1 MEGGQKI
8 SINLEAPLDTKSSDM
23 LVSVNDVKFAH
34 NRQKFQGH
42 VLPTSL
48 RYERDGW
55 AAGWYVYDF
64 KIGGGYI
71 FSVNDNILNSKKTW
85 LAVNRSKINAT
96 PTYVLSF
103 HTAQN
108 DDDNDTPDN
117 RDTLKQYADAVSN
130 TVQFQAW
137 FTDTASINA
146 RECDEAE
153 IDFMP
158 IPTLSFN
165 YAVEGHDYRNSIRFT
180 PFVNTE
186 NGVVFDPD
194 NCFTTLNPDAQHS
207 ANLSMEYIDRAAD
220 GTVTAILNNNEVRW
234 NWQDAVYVPNDLA
247 DSEGN
252 VFAKFVNLTNRNV
265 TWKLGNESL
274 NYVNNA
280 FVYNNVTYTP
290 GSSLNVPFS
299 IPVTYT
305 IPLSKYYSE
314 LRNISWSIQGT
325 HSLFNNIDSDNVL
338 NNYRMYVNTNTDS
351 DVTVHDNK
359 FKDTGIDG
367 PDIAIVSRLKLPID
381 NLPLNIGEKTYSTNS
396 EIPESIN
403 YMDEGTPCIVPIFNT
418 VIKDF
423 ALSEDAEKSDVMLQV
438 YYKYPGQMLTDLGLV
453 LAHNV
458 RAVAMSYKYAAVGL
472 YNEVIY
478 GGDGISTPDAYEIDG
493 KYIAN
498 GSNGLKI
505 GTKAFWGRLADLNIS
520 ITNINN
526 ADLQVPINLI
536 GKGINSNMIF
546 NIIAGTD
553 RLTQINTSYYYRKYL
568 PNTRA
573 EFSVRINNDYN
584 GTSVNSP
591 KVVLDIR
598 DYDSSSSSYDFKW
611 STSTDSNHN
620 SSGTGYWSD
629 GTGNNNYWPNTD
641 ISLYNHTFNTSLG
654 QTSVD
659 HGTVTFYRP
668 VFVIPLCT
676 VYYHGSYND
685 STVYLCALHRSL
697 SISTDADGYI
707 TPLYGFAFM
716 KGSAPFNLTIND
728 LWNSSIYN
736 IRPTASTFASGEV
749 HAVVDA
755 RDTSRFKLVV
765 GSNGSIIKSINLFS
779 LIHTNAYTSASSAR
793 SGWTWNRYTSTE
805 MYKGDS
811 IDKVTLDDGT
821 YRWLFQAIVEES
833 NGAQVKELVAFTD
846 WTDFSNIGVKELTS
860 DWQSDSIGEYAYCW
874 RDMPYDIVAKVQ
886 KYLTYSLGSR
896 TPSALRVYTTS
907 GLYQY
912 EKRQSDPYWAET
924 FSADL
929 DITGDAFTKNLCIDI
944 VDMNTG
950 KVLINHSID
959 TIKVSSASK
968 LRINLREEGLVKGIA
983 YFNKPVQTTGEYA
996 AELSDIYRESNLSS
1010 AFFPICRYKL
1020 NSDMANSVYHNEHNF
1035 GGCQGI
1041 VVYNTAGID
1050 TGLPSDYTMFLMSP
1064 LSSYIIPPRLNVDE
1078 GCVEVFAGKTY
1089 THHIKFTDDIQLY
1102 NRSFIHDNSTDT
1114 NKVIVTPRE
1123 GAYNNNDSTP
1133 EVNNKYYTGD
1143 ALLTAS
1149 SITYYGGQ
1157 VHITYKPRPG
1167 KTVSIDN
1174 TVYDLGS
1181 SDMSV
1186 RQDADLVSV
1195 YLLKYTDSSDKYNL
1209 VLGEYDGLTTAET
1222 KEIINTISDKNK
1234 HWVYASVTDIDFSQ
1248 DKPVVTLQLNEYH
1261 DNDNNE
1267 ANNDYLAPTATKTLT
1282 YNSDLQYNVPYIDT
1296 RYSDDNQLV
1305 INSNVPGTA
1314 VIHLPPMPLSDWFK
1328 YDVTGNEISVVDI
1341 QNSANHF
1348 KYNCASNKV
1357 TEMYIGNKLLARATV
1372 NLISG
1377 ENEGP
1382 LTQYVLSVNQNIN
1395 SYVYFKHYGIYKFAG
1410 LTTDSITPKVK
1421 ELNYSQNNKREITF
1435 KVSDF
1440 AMRIGAE
1447 STAVGINV
1455 PFTVNLNHF
1464 DDATEC
1470 TPKYLDYSATD
1481 VRDDNEDT
1489 KTKYFARVM
1498 ADSEY
1503 QLVKQH
1509 WDSTVATENFWWIDP
1524 EHTMKLTKDRFI
1536 VEEKL
1541 DEFDPWNG
1549 NKWQK
1554 VHEYE
1559 RTDYLT
1565 SEADTCIYSSASGRN
1580 AHCYLYILSPE
1591 TETSIKVKIYNPLV
1605 STEVVK
1611 DNRTV
1616 ERMQLDSEFTIEFKH
1631 VALGKQLNEHTA
1643 FNNEVFTLCTY
1654 SDILSTSLLADSK
1667 LSAVEINGTHY
1678 IGIQY
1683 DKNFNQWTLAF
1694 GNTVNILHGYGC
1706 VGINGYATGGMLPV
1720 KYFTNGKFND
1730 TVYDVNKL
1738 EAEEDLTLSSLD
1750 DFNIFNERIVGDENQ
1765 QWYISEELSDIV
1777 MAVSLKD
1784 GKLIK
1789 LPITNKYSQVYSSPS
1804 YVKYTVHAL
1813 GIQIKQLV
1821 NLFGDDENPIWKEII
1836 KYAMF
1841 PLVWYLSPYTN
1852 VINYLQQTLGQYA
1865 YVHYNSTSIGKQ
1877 GSKEHSQIT
1886 DDNAG
1891 LSEDESANYM
1901 DALVTDDLSFDVQHI
1916 PQEQSFRDS
1925 TWDNVLGI
1933 FASMVISATD
1943 YAMKDLTVNSLQNQ
1957 SAVNDIGKKFSQAF
1971 LQNIGSMSVTGFN
1984 MQSTKPMLKSEV
1996 TAVKTLDMFYSTSA
2010 QQNCYAGPG
2019 YVNMQF
2025 VAQCT
2030 AQSVTS
2036 VQLEAQQTQMFMLLK
2051 QLTTWQGK
2059 ATMYVLDLLKDFMF
2073 KMADVMGGGPS
2084 AGVVVGLGWIGA
2096 IVTAGVGYALIA
2108 AKALVKLGL
2117 ETVDNMLDSFFPS
2130 GIKSN
2135 VTAQLS
2141 RHNYDIEGKHAYG
2154 NKSECF
2160 MWPCADAKS
2169 KVYTDEFVEATL
2181 QDKSWPLEMPKA
2193 TSGNTQFKPIYSN
2206 QPDNV
2211 TIVPDLLENEDWE
2224 GKVPYSIAMC
2234 KGLQKRRTLPDST
2247 AFVIG
2252 TESFMPTVPF
2262 KNENIGEGEPVFTP
2276 PPVQDYII
2284 DKNWNLFVTAMAGD
2298 ALWVSCKD
2306 TKLFD
2311 GNYSNIVVT
2320 DSFCGIAAP
2329 HVAVEIKRDI
2339 SAEYLRPWA
2348 VSPDAIALNITG
2360 LNCAYDE
2367 VAYHAFD
2374 GYGYRITDWLGS
2386 SGMNKEHYTLQYCFQ
2401 INDRF
2406 KRSNKLPPNQ
2416 FLGNFQAVPS
2426 MSLDVKDKVF
2436 NDIQVTT
2443 EERGMR
2449 TGVAGENKD
2458 TQRYS
2463 LPIFTEQISSLP
2475 AIVRALS
2482 PYKLAVIDGITSL
2495 TTDIRSSQSA
2505 YKVPDSVDFNIND
2518 KLYRMT
2524 NEYICSVDHEKGLE
2538 VVKYLVPALGLTYLG
2553 ATPFMAYFYNQATRQ
2568 YYIYQGGNTLQ
2579 VMDMLERFRDIKSG
2593 TYDFINQEVV
2603 MPCLATMTRLDKKVK
2618 DDADETDNIV
2628 IPVFRHNKVGG
2639 ELTPP
2644 TDVIFNTDSWYRTV
2658 STPAGLVFQGPNRCI
2673 INRFVWSQY
2682 MLKDIKDNKGKWIK
2696 VPREEYH
2703 PFRKY
2708 GKKFNSIAERIHE
2721 PGVVRGWTHNPFLLV
2736 TSPLGVQEEVDC
2748 KFEWEITFAWTVEM
2762 EQLYADNEYV
2772 TVNVMAETMTPG
2784 GKVFNRPTHI
2794 YLHKELFTRSGNF
2807 GYYSFRYQGNN
2818 GIGNRERLHIW
2829 SDGYIAISSLQLEYK
2844 MMTEK
2849 RNEVLVIQEDLKG
2862 MKEM

>member
-71 FSVNDNILNSKKTW
+71 FSVNDNTLNSKKTW

-108 DDDNDTPDN
+108 DDDSDTPDN

-130 TVQFQAW
+130 TIQFQAW

-146 RECDEAE
+146 RECEEAE

-165 YAVEGHDYRNSIRFT
+165 YAVEGVDYKNSIRFT
-180 PFVNTE
+180 PFNNTQS
-186 NGVVFDPD
+186 GVVFDGN

-207 ANLSMEYIDRAAD
+207 ADLTMEFVDRAAD
-220 GTVTAILNNNEVRW
+220 GTVTAILNNNEIRW
-234 NWQDAVYVPNDLA
+234 NWQDTVYMPKDLA
-247 DSEGN
+247 DDEGN
-252 VFAKFVNLTNRNV
+252 VYAKFVGVTNKV
-265 TWKLGNESL
+265 ITWKLGSDTLTYNTQYH
-274 NYVNNA
+274 NYY
-280 FVYNNVTYTP
+280 FVSRNYAEGTNLPLHYT
-290 GSSLNVPFS
+290 
-299 IPVTYT
+299 IPVTYSV
-305 IPLSKYYSE
+305 PFSKYYSE
-314 LRNISWSIQGT
+314 LKNISWSVQGT
-325 HSLFNNIDSDNVL
+325 RNLFNNEDNDNPL
-338 NNYRMYVNTNTDS
+338 NSYRIYLDTETDS
-351 DVTVHDNK
+351 SVTVYDSK
-359 FKDTGIDG
+359 FKDVGIDG
-367 PDIAIVSRLKLPID
+367 PDIALLSELQLPID
-381 NLPLNIGEKTYSTNS
+381 NLPLNIGEKVYSTNADVA
-396 EIPESIN
+396 ESIT
-403 YMDEGTPCIVPIFNT
+403 YMDDNTPCIVPIFNT
-418 VIKDF
+418 TVRGFSLID
-423 ALSEDAEKSDVMLQV
+423 SEDDKHNVMIQI
-438 YYKYPGQMLTDLGLV
+438 YYKYPGQMLNDLGIIY
-453 LAHNV
+453 NRQV
-458 RAVAMSYKYAAVGL
+458 RAAAMSYKYAAVGL
-472 YNEVIY
+472 YNEVVY
-478 GGDGISTPDAYEIDG
+478 GGEAINTPSKYLIDG
-493 KYIAN
+493 KYVNVGID
-498 GSNGLKI
+498 GFKI
-505 GTKAFWGRLADLNIS
+505 GTKLMWGRLADLD
-520 ITNINN
+520 ITINNIN
-526 ADLQVPINLI
+526 AVQLSEPITIN
-536 GKGINSNMIF
+536 GKGINSNMVF
-546 NIIAGTD
+546 NLMVESNQ
-553 RLTQINTSYYYRKYL
+553 LTQINT
-568 PNTRA
+568 T
-573 EFSVRINNDYN
+573 
-584 GTSVNSP
+584 
-591 KVVLDIR
+591 
-598 DYDSSSSSYDFKW
+598 
-611 STSTDSNHN
+611 STSLSGYNLKRRQFALEIRGY
-620 SSGTGYWSD
+620 SSTRTIDGVSHRYYIRCETFKESRYITFRLSD
-629 GTGNNNYWPNTD
+629 PDYHANDNGAYSYVARDTSSIAVDQWCATNYWPKC
-641 ISLYNHTFNTSLG
+641 SLTLVNHNFELS
-654 QTSVD
+654 D
-659 HGTVTFYRP
+659 VTYGDSSGSYYKE
-668 VFVIPLCT
+668 VFVIPLCLLGRNST
-676 VYYHGSYND
+676 HVESVLDDDARLLCAIHGMPSITTDVDGYVTPHYGFCIIKGNAPYSADPDAEAQIRPANDNRTAYVDYTD
-685 STVYLCALHRSL
+685 STYCKHLDFKLKSLNMFTILDTEVSGRAANTYYADPYKLIEAYAFDIAVPGQEATNRHILVQGIVTKDGNVDVNELLDIAYWNGWVNL
-697 SISTDADGYI
+697 SINEIPEELGQSGLSPYYWSNI
-707 TPLYGFAFM
+707 
-716 KGSAPFNLTIND
+716 PFDFT
-728 LWNSSIYN
+728 
-736 IRPTASTFASGEV
+736 RPV
-749 HAVVDA
+749 
-755 RDTSRFKLVV
+755 RPDTSYWSDTL
-765 GSNGSIIKSINLFS
+765 
-779 LIHTNAYTSASSAR
+779 
-793 SGWTWNRYTSTE
+793 RY
-805 MYKGDS
+805 
-811 IDKVTLDDGT
+811 L
-821 YRWLFQAIVEES
+821 Q
-833 NGAQVKELVAFTD
+833 
-846 WTDFSNIGVKELTS
+846 
-860 DWQSDSIGEYAYCW
+860 
-874 RDMPYDIVAKVQ
+874 
-886 KYLTYSLGSR
+886 
-896 TPSALRVYTTS
+896 VYTTS
-907 GLYQY
+907 GTYRYIKAQTTA
-912 EKRQSDPYWAET
+912 YWADT
-924 FSADL
+924 FDATL
-929 DITGDAFTKNLCIDI
+929 DIAGSTFTDNLCMDI
-944 VDMNTG
+944 VDIDTG
-950 KVLINHSID
+950 EILVDHTKDSID
-959 TIKVSSASK
+959 VTATSK
-968 LRINLREEGLVKGIA
+968 LSIDMRESALIKGIA
-983 YFNKPVQTTGEYA
+983 YFNKPCETPGQYMDT
-996 AELSDIYRESNLSS
+996 ELSDLYFDSRLSG
-1010 AFFPICRYKL
+1010 AFFPICKYKY
-1020 NSDMANSVYHNEHNF
+1020 NSQANSSVYHDDSAF

-1041 VVYNTAGID
+1041 VVFNVAGVSED
-1050 TGLPSDYTMFLMSP
+1050 LPADYDMFLMSP
-1064 LSSYIIPPRLNVDE
+1064 LSSYVLPPRLNSQNGTVT
-1078 GCVEVFAGKTY
+1078 VYAGKTY
-1089 THHIKFTDDIQLY
+1089 SHHIKFNSGIQRYNKKFIDDNCTDIRD
-1102 NRSFIHDNSTDT
+1102 
-1114 NKVIVTPRE
+1114 VVVEPRE
-1123 GAYNNNDSTP
+1123 QEYSNNDSSP
-1133 EVNNKYYTGD
+1133 ETNNKYYTGKS
-1143 ALLTAS
+1143 LLAAS
-1149 SITYYGGQ
+1149 SVTYYNGQ
-1157 VHITYKPRPG
+1157 MHIIYKPNAG
-1167 KTVSIDN
+1167 NTISFND
-1174 TVYDLGS
+1174 TVYDLGT
-1181 SDMSV
+1181 SDMSI
-1186 RQDADLVSV
+1186 RQDADLITV
-1195 YLLKYTDSSDKYNL
+1195 YLLKYSDTGDIYNF
-1209 VLGEYDGLTTAET
+1209 VVGEYSSGLMTADI
-1222 KEIINTISDKNK
+1222 KEVINTIADKKK
-1234 HWVYASVTDIDFSQ
+1234 HWVTAEVTGIDFTQ
-1248 DKPVVTLQLNEYH
+1248 DSPQVTLQFKEYH

-1267 ANNDYLAPTATKTLT
+1267 SNNSNLLPLY
-1282 YNSDLQYNVPYIDT
+1282 T
-1296 RYSDDNQLV
+1296 RTVTFDAGLNFLGNFVNTQYSDDTQIV
-1305 INSNVPGTA
+1305 INSDVSGNTSVL
-1314 VIHLPPMPLSDWFK
+1314 LPVLPHNSIN
-1328 YDVTGNEISVVDI
+1328 YDVVDKQI
-1341 QNSANHF
+1341 VIIDTQDASCHF
-1348 KYNCASNKV
+1348 KYNSADNSVSEMVVNNKEVVRPNVRLIAS
-1357 TEMYIGNKLLARATV
+1357 E
-1372 NLISG
+1372 
-1377 ENEGP
+1377 
-1382 LTQYVLSVNQNIN
+1382 SVRYLDSFTLNVDQNIN

-1410 LTTDSITPKVK
+1410 ITTDSITPKVK
-1421 ELNYSQNNKREITF
+1421 WLEYAQDNKRAITL
-1435 KVSDF
+1435 KVSDL
-1440 AMRIGAE
+1440 AIRSGAE
-1447 STAVGINV
+1447 ATAVGIDV
-1455 PFTVNLNHF
+1455 PFTINLNHF
-1464 DDATEC
+1464 DDKAEC
-1470 TPKYLDYSATD
+1470 TPKFLDYSATD
-1481 VRDDNEDT
+1481 VRDDNDDT

-1509 WDSTVATENFWWIDP
+1509 WDSTVATENFWWIDS

-1536 VEEKL
+1536 VEKKL
-1541 DEFDPWNG
+1541 VELDPWNG

-1565 SEADTCIYSSASGRN
+1565 SESDTCIYSSASGRN
-1580 AHCYLYILSPE
+1580 AHCYLYILSPV
-1591 TETSIKVKIYNPLV
+1591 TETSIKVSIYDPLV

-1616 ERMQLDSEFTIEFKH
+1616 ERMNLDCEFVIEFKH
-1631 VALGKQLNEHTA
+1631 VALGKELNEHTA
-1643 FNNEVFTLCTY
+1643 FANEIFTLCTY
-1654 SDILSTSLLADSK
+1654 SDILSSSLLADSK

-1678 IGIQY
+1678 LGIQY
-1683 DKNFNQWTLAF
+1683 DKNFNQWTVAF
-1694 GNTVNILHGYGC
+1694 GNSVKIIHGYGC

-1720 KYFTNGKFND
+1720 KYFINGKFND
-1730 TVYDVNKL
+1730 TVYDINKL
-1738 EAEEDLTLSSLD
+1738 EAEEDSTLSSLGE
-1750 DFNIFNERIVGDENQ
+1750 FNVLKERVVGDENQ
-1765 QWYISEELSDIV
+1765 QWYITEELSDIV

-1784 GKLIK
+1784 GKVIK
-1789 LPITNKYSQVYSSPS
+1789 LPITNKYAQIYSSPS

-1877 GSKEHSQIT
+1877 GSKEHTQIT

-1891 LSEDESANYM
+1891 LSEDETANHI
-1901 DALVTDDLSFDVQHI
+1901 DALITDDLSFDVQHI
-1916 PQEQSFRDS
+1916 PQEQSFRDNA
-1925 TWDNVLGI
+1925 WDNILGI
-1933 FASMVISATD
+1933 FASMVVSATD

-1957 SAVNDIGKKFSQAF
+1957 SAVSDIGKKFSQAF

-2096 IVTAGVGYALIA
+2096 TVTAGVGYAFIA

-2117 ETVDNMLDSFFPS
+2117 ETVDSMLDSFFPN

-2141 RHNYDIEGKHAYG
+2141 RHNYDVEGKHAYG

-2169 KVYTDEFVEATL
+2169 KLYTDETVEAVL

-2193 TSGNTQFKPIYSN
+2193 TTGNTQFKPIYSN
-2206 QPDNV
+2206 QPANV
-2211 TIVPDLLENEDWE
+2211 TITPALLELEDWE

-2234 KGLQKRRTLPDST
+2234 KGSQKRRALPDST
-2247 AFVIG
+2247 AFVVG

-2339 SAEYLRPWA
+2339 SEEYLRPWA

-2426 MSLDVKDKVF
+2426 MSLDVKDKIF

-2443 EERGMR
+2443 EERGLR

-2482 PYKLAVIDGITSL
+2482 PYKLAVVDGITSL
-2495 TTDIRSSQSA
+2495 TTDVRSSQSV
-2505 YKVPDSVDFNIND
+2505 YKIPDSVDFNIND

-2524 NEYICSVDHEKGLE
+2524 NEYICSVDHQKGLE

-2658 STPAGLVFQGPNRCI
+2658 SIPAGLVFQGPNRCI

-2682 MLKDIKDNKGKWIK
+2682 MLKDIKANKGKWKK

-2703 PFRKY
+2703 PFREY
-2708 GKKFNSIAERIHE
+2708 GKKFNSIAERVHE

-2736 TSPLGVQEEVDC
+2736 TAPLGVNEETDC
-2748 KFEWEITFAWTVEM
+2748 KFEWEITFAWTTEM
-2762 EQLYADNEYV
+2762 EQLFEQNEYV
-2772 TVNVMAETMTPG
+2772 TVNVMAETMAPG
-2784 GKVFNRPTHI
+2784 GKVFSRPTHI
-2794 YLHKELFTRSGNF
+2794 FLYKELFARSNNF
-2807 GYYSFRYQGNN
+2807 GYYSFRYQSNN
-2818 GIGNRERLHIW
+2818 GLGNRERLHIW
-2829 SDGYIAISSLQLEYK
+2829 SDGYIAVSSIQLEYTPK
-2844 MMTEK
+2844 TDK
-2849 RNEVLVIQEDLKG
+2849 RNEMLVIQEDIKG
-2862 MKEM
+2862 MREM

>member
-71 FSVNDNILNSKKTW
+71 FSVNDNILNNKKTW

-108 DDDNDTPDN
+108 DDDSDTPDN

-130 TVQFQAW
+130 TIQFQAW

-146 RECDEAE
+146 RECEEAE

-165 YAVEGHDYRNSIRFT
+165 YAVEGVDYKNSIRFT
-180 PFVNTE
+180 PFNNTQS
-186 NGVVFDPD
+186 GVVFDGN

-207 ANLSMEYIDRAAD
+207 ADLTMEFVDRAAD
-220 GTVTAILNNNEVRW
+220 GTVTAILNNNEIRW
-234 NWQDAVYVPNDLA
+234 NWSDNVYIPKDLV
-247 DSEGN
+247 DDEGN
-252 VFAKFVNLTNRNV
+252 KYGKLVGLTNKV
-265 TWKLGNESL
+265 ITWKLGSENLQYSS
-274 NYVNNA
+274 NK
-280 FVYNNVTYTP
+280 FTYNGVQYNP
-290 GSSLNVPFS
+290 SSNLSIAFS

-305 IPLSKYYSE
+305 IPFNKVYSSMK
-314 LRNISWSIQGT
+314 NISWSVQGT
-325 HSLFNNIDSDNVL
+325 RSLFNNEDNDNPVNRYKISYSDLQASVDFYAISAL
-338 NNYRMYVNTNTDS
+338 RPAHPGDESIITNYLEKEAGVA
-351 DVTVHDNK
+351 
-359 FKDTGIDG
+359 FDG
-367 PDIAIVSRLKLPID
+367 PDVSLVSEMKINLSDILDTDRSNVLIGEDRILLYKDDNTDVPILTSYVNSFKLPGSDEAHDVAVQVYFRFATKGIH
-381 NLPLNIGEKTYSTNS
+381 LNIAEEADNFTMYPIGYRKGSLWPKNTEPYYIDTNSTNIHVDIDTVDFYS
-396 EIPESIN
+396 ADAGIARKKIVGRSMNCKLAISDIN
-403 YMDEGTPCIVPIFNT
+403 GAKYQDPLILNLHGINT
-418 VIKDF
+418 T
-423 ALSEDAEKSDVMLQV
+423 L
-438 YYKYPGQMLTDLGLV
+438 
-453 LAHNV
+453 
-458 RAVAMSYKYAAVGL
+458 
-472 YNEVIY
+472 
-478 GGDGISTPDAYEIDG
+478 GIS
-493 KYIAN
+493 
-498 GSNGLKI
+498 
-505 GTKAFWGRLADLNIS
+505 
-520 ITNINN
+520 
-526 ADLQVPINLI
+526 
-536 GKGINSNMIF
+536 
-546 NIIAGTD
+546 
-553 RLTQINTSYYYRKYL
+553 KYL
-568 PNTRA
+568 PPEHWNITGGTTGDVPSETLLYYPEFRKSIYNGLTYNTQVDVLMNTVPAIFREGTSSMLMYDYDA
-573 EFSVRINNDYN
+573 DILKLVEWRNNPNNSYEAIVTGTQQARVRIINNNSVYFEFGTGKYSTQAYSDRNVLWYSVSLGVVVFKCRYSSLNDNIHANDLCITKISNLIQTGITTINGIRYIDLAFVDTTKVYSFGASQSDFGSKYDVCKSVHTYSDYCTVYSPALILLQPLSLLN
-584 GTSVNSP
+584 SIGETFTCNNVVLINNKVYDYTQSYANKKLFDFDANNSYVRDDIAIDISEVIDEIDNNPNAFEVLSVTTVNSTLNVKLYSYLGPLGYYVLLNCIYQYPVTSFFISEENFSTDEGIIDLADINSMLCFDVMDINTGELLVDHNLHVVTVIPDESSVSVGLGINKRLVGNCYFYCFDKIKDTNYNLTTAELEQAYIQGNIPQAFFPLLRYLKTGTSVYMNIDNFGYQGIAVFDNSTYRIAG
-591 KVVLDIR
+591 L
-598 DYDSSSSSYDFKW
+598 
-611 STSTDSNHN
+611 SNKYMLTML
-620 SSGTGYWSD
+620 S
-629 GTGNNNYWPNTD
+629 
-641 ISLYNHTFNTSLG
+641 
-654 QTSVD
+654 
-659 HGTVTFYRP
+659 
-668 VFVIPLCT
+668 PLC
-676 VYYHGSYND
+676 
-685 STVYLCALHRSL
+685 
-697 SISTDADGYI
+697 
-707 TPLYGFAFM
+707 
-716 KGSAPFNLTIND
+716 K
-728 LWNSSIYN
+728 
-736 IRPTASTFASGEV
+736 
-749 HAVVDA
+749 
-755 RDTSRFKLVV
+755 
-765 GSNGSIIKSINLFS
+765 
-779 LIHTNAYTSASSAR
+779 
-793 SGWTWNRYTSTE
+793 
-805 MYKGDS
+805 
-811 IDKVTLDDGT
+811 
-821 YRWLFQAIVEES
+821 
-833 NGAQVKELVAFTD
+833 
-846 WTDFSNIGVKELTS
+846 
-860 DWQSDSIGEYAYCW
+860 
-874 RDMPYDIVAKVQ
+874 
-886 KYLTYSLGSR
+886 
-896 TPSALRVYTTS
+896 
-907 GLYQY
+907 
-912 EKRQSDPYWAET
+912 
-924 FSADL
+924 
-929 DITGDAFTKNLCIDI
+929 
-944 VDMNTG
+944 
-950 KVLINHSID
+950 
-959 TIKVSSASK
+959 
-968 LRINLREEGLVKGIA
+968 
-983 YFNKPVQTTGEYA
+983 
-996 AELSDIYRESNLSS
+996 
-1010 AFFPICRYKL
+1010 
-1020 NSDMANSVYHNEHNF
+1020 
-1035 GGCQGI
+1035 
-1041 VVYNTAGID
+1041 
-1050 TGLPSDYTMFLMSP
+1050 
-1064 LSSYIIPPRLNVDE
+1064 YIIPPRVKDDKLYVY
-1078 GCVEVFAGKTY
+1078 AGKTF
-1089 THHIKFTDDIQLY
+1089 THNISWHPDVTQYSRITKDAMQIIYIRHNAFL
-1102 NRSFIHDNSTDT
+1102 NDNSTDIS
-1114 NKVIVTPRE
+1114 NIKVLPKTVSTLFS
-1123 GAYNNNDSTP
+1123 ANDTDR
-1133 EVNNKYYTGD
+1133 EVNNKYYITD
-1143 ALLTAS
+1143 KTLIEPN
-1149 SITYYGGQ
+1149 SITFYDDK
-1157 VHITYKPRPG
+1157 VHVTYKAAPG
-1167 KTVSIDN
+1167 NVVMLDGSAL
-1174 TVYDLGS
+1174 DLGT
-1181 SDMSV
+1181 SDMSIK
-1186 RQDADLVSV
+1186 QEADLVPV
-1195 YLLKYTDSSDKYNL
+1195 YLPKYNDSVTKYNF
-1209 VLGEYDGLTTAET
+1209 VLGETDVLITKET
-1222 KEIINTISDKNK
+1222 KEIINTIGDKEK
-1234 HWVYASVTDIDFSQ
+1234 HWVTVAVTGIDFNQ
-1248 DKPVVTLQLNEYH
+1248 DNPRVTLQFKEYH
-1261 DNDNNE
+1261 NNNSPIVKTVVFDN
-1267 ANNDYLAPTATKTLT
+1267 A
-1282 YNSDLQYNVPYIDT
+1282 LQYNETFVNKN
-1296 RYSDDNQLV
+1296 YSDDSQIV
-1305 INSNVPGTA
+1305 INSSVNGTA
-1314 VIHLPPMPLSDWFK
+1314 KIHLPDIPVSNNFK
-1328 YDVTGNEISVVDI
+1328 YDTEGNIASIIDQ
-1341 QNSANHF
+1341 QNSSNHF
-1348 KYNCASNKV
+1348 KYNYKTNTAEDMFIK
-1357 TEMYIGNKLLARATV
+1357 GKQLARANVSLNGVDDYSTFSV
-1372 NLISG
+1372 YHI
-1377 ENEGP
+1377 
-1382 LTQYVLSVNQNIN
+1382 SVNQNIN
-1395 SYVYFKHYGIYKFAG
+1395 SYVYFKHYGIYKLVAS
-1410 LTTDSITPKVK
+1410 TVDSITPKIK
-1421 ELNYSQNNKREITF
+1421 ELGYAQDNKRAITL
-1435 KVSDF
+1435 KVSDL
-1440 AMRIGAE
+1440 AIRSGAE
-1447 STAVGINV
+1447 ATAVGINI

-1464 DDATEC
+1464 DDKTEC

-1481 VRDDNEDT
+1481 VRDDNDDT

-1509 WDSTVATENFWWIDP
+1509 WDSTVATENFWWIDS

-1541 DEFDPWNG
+1541 AELDPWNG

-1565 SEADTCIYSSASGRN
+1565 SESDTCIYSSASGRN
-1580 AHCYLYILSPE
+1580 AHCYLYILSPV
-1591 TETSIKVKIYNPLV
+1591 TETSIKVSIYDPLV

-1616 ERMQLDSEFTIEFKH
+1616 ERMNLDCEFVIEFKH
-1631 VALGKQLNEHTA
+1631 VALGKELNEHTA
-1643 FNNEVFTLCTY
+1643 FANEIFTLCTY
-1654 SDILSTSLLADSK
+1654 SDILSSSLLADSK

-1678 IGIQY
+1678 LGIQY
-1683 DKNFNQWTLAF
+1683 DKNFNQWTVAF
-1694 GNTVNILHGYGC
+1694 GNSVKIIHGYGC

-1730 TVYDVNKL
+1730 TVHDINKL
-1738 EAEEDLTLSSLD
+1738 EAEEDSTLSSLGE
-1750 DFNIFNERIVGDENQ
+1750 FNVLKERVVGDENQ
-1765 QWYISEELSDIV
+1765 QWYITEELSDIV

-1784 GKLIK
+1784 GKIIK
-1789 LPITNKYSQVYSSPS
+1789 LPITNKYAQVYSSPS

-1877 GSKEHSQIT
+1877 GSKEHTQIT

-1891 LSEDESANYM
+1891 LSEDETANHI

-1916 PQEQSFRDS
+1916 PQEQSFRDNA
-1925 TWDNVLGI
+1925 WDNILGI
-1933 FASMVISATD
+1933 FASMVVSATD

-1957 SAVNDIGKKFSQAF
+1957 SAVSDIGKKFSQAF

-2096 IVTAGVGYALIA
+2096 TVTAGVGYALIA

-2117 ETVDNMLDSFFPS
+2117 ETVDSMLDSFFPN

-2169 KVYTDEFVEATL
+2169 KLYTDETVEAVL

-2193 TSGNTQFKPIYSN
+2193 TAGNTQFKPIYSN
-2206 QPDNV
+2206 QPANV
-2211 TIVPDLLENEDWE
+2211 TITPVLLELEDWE

-2234 KGLQKRRTLPDST
+2234 KGSQKRRALPDST
-2247 AFVIG
+2247 AFVVG

-2339 SAEYLRPWA
+2339 SEEYLRPWA

-2416 FLGNFQAVPS
+2416 FMGNFQAVPS
-2426 MSLDVKDKVF
+2426 MSLDVKDKIF

-2443 EERGMR
+2443 EERGLR

-2495 TTDIRSSQSA
+2495 TTDVRISQSV
-2505 YKVPDSVDFNIND
+2505 YKIPDSVDFNIND

-2524 NEYICSVDHEKGLE
+2524 NEYICSVDHQKGLE

-2618 DDADETDNIV
+2618 NDADETDNIV

-2644 TDVIFNTDSWYRTV
+2644 ITTIFNTESWYRTV
-2658 STPAGLVFQGPNRCI
+2658 SIPAGLVFQGPNRCI

-2682 MLKDIKDNKGKWIK
+2682 MLKDIKANKGKWKK

-2703 PFRKY
+2703 PFREY
-2708 GKKFNSIAERIHE
+2708 GKKFNSIAERVHE
-2721 PGVVRGWTHNPFLLV
+2721 PGVIRGWTHNPFLLV
-2736 TSPLGVQEEVDC
+2736 TAPLGVNEETDC
-2748 KFEWEITFAWTVEM
+2748 KFEWEITFAWTTEM
-2762 EQLYADNEYV
+2762 EQLFEQHEYV
-2772 TVNVMAETMTPG
+2772 TVNVMAETMAPG
-2784 GKVFNRPTHI
+2784 GKVFSRPTHI
-2794 YLHKELFTRSGNF
+2794 FLYKELFARSNNF
-2807 GYYSFRYQGNN
+2807 GYYSFRYQSNN
-2818 GIGNRERLHIW
+2818 GLGNRERLHIW
-2829 SDGYIAISSLQLEYK
+2829 SDGYIAVSSIQLEYTPK
-2844 MMTEK
+2844 TDK
-2849 RNEVLVIQEDLKG
+2849 RNEMLVIQEDIKG
-2862 MKEM
+2862 MREM

>member
-71 FSVNDNILNSKKTW
+71 FSVNDNTLNSKKTW

-108 DDDNDTPDN
+108 DDDNDTPDD
-117 RDTLKQYADAVSN
+117 RGTLKQYADAVSN

-146 RECDEAE
+146 RECEEAE

-180 PFVNTE
+180 PFNNTE
-186 NGVVFDPD
+186 NGVEFDVD
-194 NCFTTLNPDAQHS
+194 NCFTTLSPDTHHS
-207 ANLSMEYIDRAAD
+207 ANLSMEYVDRAAD

-234 NWQDAVYVPNDLA
+234 NWQDTVYVPRDLA

-252 VFAKFVNLTNRNV
+252 VFAKFVNLVNRNI
-265 TWKLGNESL
+265 TWKLGNELL

-290 GSSLNVPFS
+290 MSSLSVPFS

-314 LRNISWSIQGT
+314 LRNISWSVQGT
-325 HSLFNNIDSDNVL
+325 RNLFNNEDGDNPLNSYRIFIDVDI
-338 NNYRMYVNTNTDS
+338 DS
-351 DVTVHDNK
+351 DVTVHDGK
-359 FKDTGIDG
+359 FKDDGIDG
-367 PDIAIVSRLKLPID
+367 PDVALLSELQLPID
-381 NLPLNIGEKTYSTNS
+381 NLPVNSGEKVYSTNG
-396 EIPESIN
+396 EIAESIN
-403 YMDEGTPCIVPIFNT
+403 YMDDGTPCIVPIFNT
-418 VIKDF
+418 TVKDF
-423 ALSEDAEKSDVMLQV
+423 SFTGNEDDTRDVMIQV
-438 YYKYPGQMLTDLGLV
+438 YYKYPGQMLNDLGV
-453 LAHNV
+453 VYNRQV
-458 RAVAMSYKYAAVGL
+458 RAAAMSYKYAAVGL
-472 YNEVIY
+472 YNEVVY
-478 GGDGISTPDAYEIDG
+478 GGEKINTPSKYLIDG
-493 KYIAN
+493 KYISV
-498 GSNGLKI
+498 GEDGFKL
-505 GTKAFWGRLADLNIS
+505 GTKLMWGRLADLNMS
-520 ITNINN
+520 ITSLN
-526 ADLQVPINLI
+526 AVQLRDPLI
-536 GKGINSNMIF
+536 ISGKGINSNMIF
-546 NIIAGTD
+546 NLMTEVNELTQTSTTPVYLDNYNLKRRQFALTIRNAFSWRTVNGVKYRYCIRCETVKRNNFYEITFRLSDPGYHANDNGAYSYVTD
-553 RLTQINTSYYYRKYL
+553 SSTGGSDVYPVDYDCATDYWPKCRLTL
-568 PNTRA
+568 
-573 EFSVRINNDYN
+573 V
-584 GTSVNSP
+584 
-591 KVVLDIR
+591 
-598 DYDSSSSSYDFKW
+598 
-611 STSTDSNHN
+611 NHN
-620 SSGTGYWSD
+620 FELDSTQYGDESGQY
-629 GTGNNNYWPNTD
+629 YKK
-641 ISLYNHTFNTSLG
+641 
-654 QTSVD
+654 
-659 HGTVTFYRP
+659 
-668 VFVIPLCT
+668 VFVIPLCLLGRST
-676 VYYHGSYND
+676 AFADSILGSND
-685 STVYLCALHRSL
+685 IILCALHPRP
-697 SISTDADGYI
+697 SITCDRDGYV
-707 TPLYGFAFM
+707 TPRYGFCII
-716 KGSAPFNLTIND
+716 KGDAPYCADPSVESVSSPTNDDRTAYVDYTDSNYCKHLDFKLKSLNMYTVLGTEESGRAVNTYYAKPYELVERYSFNIAVPGQEASNQHILVQGIVTRDGNVDVNELLDIIYWDSWSAITIQEIPEDLSKSGLFPYYWSNIPFNLTRPVQPDTTYYND
-728 LWNSSIYN
+728 TLRYLQAKTANGTYRYIKIQSEPYW
-736 IRPTASTFASGEV
+736 ASTFD
-749 HAVVDA
+749 AV
-755 RDTSRFKLVV
+755 
-765 GSNGSIIKSINLFS
+765 
-779 LIHTNAYTSASSAR
+779 
-793 SGWTWNRYTSTE
+793 
-805 MYKGDS
+805 
-811 IDKVTLDDGT
+811 
-821 YRWLFQAIVEES
+821 
-833 NGAQVKELVAFTD
+833 
-846 WTDFSNIGVKELTS
+846 
-860 DWQSDSIGEYAYCW
+860 
-874 RDMPYDIVAKVQ
+874 
-886 KYLTYSLGSR
+886 
-896 TPSALRVYTTS
+896 
-907 GLYQY
+907 
-912 EKRQSDPYWAET
+912 
-924 FSADL
+924 L
-929 DITGDAFTKNLCIDI
+929 DIDGDNFINNLCIDI
-944 VDMNTG
+944 MDTKTGELLVDHT
-950 KVLINHSID
+950 KDVITVTDTSKLSID
-959 TIKVSSASK
+959 
-968 LRINLREEGLVKGIA
+968 LRESALVKGIS
-983 YFNKPVQTTGEYA
+983 YFNKPVETPGMYA
-996 AELSDIYRESNLSS
+996 QKELKDIYFDSRLSG
-1010 AFFPICRYKL
+1010 AFFPICKYKY
-1020 NSDMANSVYHNEHNF
+1020 NSQGSSSVYHNDTTF

-1041 VVYNTAGID
+1041 VVFNTAGVAED
-1050 TGLPSDYTMFLMSP
+1050 LPTDYNMFLMSP
-1064 LSSYIIPPRLNVDE
+1064 LSSYVLPPRIDSQTGNV
-1078 GCVEVFAGKTY
+1078 VVYAGKTY
-1089 THHIKFTDDIQLY
+1089 SHHIKFTEGIQLY
-1102 NRSFIHDNSTDT
+1102 NKLFIDDNS
-1114 NKVIVTPRE
+1114 NNINNVIVSPRE
-1123 GAYNNNDSTP
+1123 QEYSNDNSSP
-1133 EVNNKYYTGD
+1133 EINNKYYTGKS
-1143 ALLTAS
+1143 LLTAS
-1149 SITYYGGQ
+1149 SVTYYNGQ
-1157 VHITYKPRPG
+1157 IHIIYKPKSG
-1167 KTVSIDN
+1167 DTISFNDTI
-1174 TVYDLGS
+1174 YDLGT
-1181 SDMSV
+1181 SDMSI
-1186 RQDADLVSV
+1186 RQDADLVAV
-1195 YLLKYTDSSDKYNL
+1195 YLLKYTDPSDKYNL
-1209 VLGEYDGLTTAET
+1209 VLGEYDGLNTAET

-1234 HWVYASVTDIDFSQ
+1234 HWVYASITNIDFSQ
-1248 DKPVVTLQLNEYH
+1248 DRPVVTLQLNEYH

-1267 ANNDYLAPTATKTLT
+1267 ANNDYLAPAATKTLT

-1305 INSNVPGTA
+1305 INSDVPGTA

-1328 YDVTGNEISVVDI
+1328 YDVAGNEISVVDM

-1372 NLISG
+1372 NLVSY
-1377 ENEGP
+1377 ENEGT

-1421 ELNYSQNNKREITF
+1421 ELSYSQNNKREITF

-1536 VEEKL
+1536 VEKKL
-1541 DEFDPWNG
+1541 DELDPWNG

-1631 VALGKQLNEHTA
+1631 IALGKQLNEHTA
-1643 FNNEVFTLCTY
+1643 FSNEVFTLCTY

-1694 GNTVNILHGYGC
+1694 GNTVSILHGYGC

-1720 KYFTNGKFND
+1720 KYFTNGKFNS
-1730 TVYDVNKL
+1730 TVHDVNKL

-1784 GKLIK
+1784 GNLIK

-1933 FASMVISATD
+1933 FASMVVSATD
-1943 YAMKDLTVNSLQNQ
+1943 YTMRDLTVNSLQNQ

-2117 ETVDNMLDSFFPS
+2117 ETVDNMLDSFFPG

-2169 KVYTDEFVEATL
+2169 KVYTDESVEATL
-2181 QDKSWPLEMPKA
+2181 QDKFWPLEMPKA

-2658 STPAGLVFQGPNRCI
+2658 SIPAGLVFQGPNRCI

-2682 MLKDIKDNKGKWIK
+2682 MLKDIKDNKGKWVK

-2708 GKKFNSIAERIHE
+2708 GKKFNSIAERVHE

-2818 GIGNRERLHIW
+2818 GMGNRERLHIW

-2844 MMTEK
+2844 TMTEK

>member
-23 LVSVNDVKFAH
+23 LVSVNDVRFAH

-85 LAVNRSKINAT
+85 LAANRSKINAT

-108 DDDNDTPDN
+108 DDDSGTPDD

-130 TVQFQAW
+130 TIQFQAW
-137 FTDTASINA
+137 FTDTVSINA
-146 RECDEAE
+146 RECEEAE

-165 YAVEGHDYRNSIRFT
+165 YAVDGVNYRNSIRFT
-180 PFVNTE
+180 PFKNTQS
-186 NGVVFDPD
+186 GVVFDGD
-194 NCFTTLNPDAQHS
+194 DCFTTLNPDAQHS
-207 ANLSMEYIDRAAD
+207 ADLTMEFVDRGAD
-220 GTVTAILNNNEVRW
+220 GTVTAILNNNEVKW
-234 NWQDAVYVPNDLA
+234 NWSDTVYIPKDLV
-247 DSEGN
+247 DDEGN
-252 VFAKFVNLTNRNV
+252 KYGKLAGLTNKV
-265 TWKLGNESL
+265 ITWRLGTENL
-274 NYVNNA
+274 QYTNNK
-280 FVYNNVTYTP
+280 FVYNGVQHNP
-290 GSSLNVPFS
+290 NSNLSIAFS

-305 IPLSKYYSE
+305 VPFNKVYSSMK
-314 LRNISWSIQGT
+314 NISWSVQGT
-325 HSLFNNIDSDNVL
+325 RNLFNNEDSDNPVNKYKISYSDSQASVDFHSIAALRSMHPGNESVVIDYLEKEAGVL
-338 NNYRMYVNTNTDS
+338 
-351 DVTVHDNK
+351 
-359 FKDTGIDG
+359 FDG
-367 PDIAIVSRLKLPID
+367 PDVSLVSEMSIKLDINDLRDSAGIVENITDLESIYTASRSINCTVPVLTVKAKNFKLPGASDTDTHNVTIQCYIKYEGVQYLDVGILDGRRCNAYVLTYPFACMSAKKRSEPLVVAGTATDSSCDVSVDGKNVPANNWNSYVDLNNVNNAQVSMQPHVACRDIVGRLVKFTGNIKSINGVGYGEDAQFTLDTYGINTNLVFSRYDSPMTWQSVSANEINTYAQCITDFSEVSGNAPILEGTKTTTDHGNTTTYKLQLYSSGKLVYTRSVTGVSGGTSTREYQPSEYWIKINGTDFRFEEYISHVNNIAATTVFERSIVVRRPSNNTYYVIPFTNVSMSYVGDISYNNMSIIVSIS
-381 NLPLNIGEKTYSTNS
+381 NVS
-396 EIPESIN
+396 EIYQIP
-403 YMDEGTPCIVPIFNT
+403 GHVKCIIADKTTQPYYYLNNIPDKNDVYTSRYTNVALCGNKLITFSDRDDNT
-418 VIKDF
+418 I
-423 ALSEDAEKSDVMLQV
+423 E
-438 YYKYPGQMLTDLGLV
+438 
-453 LAHNV
+453 
-458 RAVAMSYKYAAVGL
+458 
-472 YNEVIY
+472 
-478 GGDGISTPDAYEIDG
+478 
-493 KYIAN
+493 
-498 GSNGLKI
+498 
-505 GTKAFWGRLADLNIS
+505 
-520 ITNINN
+520 
-526 ADLQVPINLI
+526 
-536 GKGINSNMIF
+536 NSNSDD
-546 NIIAGTD
+546 IAHTV
-553 RLTQINTSYYYRKYL
+553 
-568 PNTRA
+568 TR
-573 EFSVRINNDYN
+573 
-584 GTSVNSP
+584 
-591 KVVLDIR
+591 
-598 DYDSSSSSYDFKW
+598 
-611 STSTDSNHN
+611 TDSNVAN
-620 SSGTGYWSD
+620 FPVKGYITLLDFDTEEYDIGIPITGVHDTIGSNVSIERLWFDTDLDTLYIRAD
-629 GTGNNNYWPNTD
+629 NNYYSFIYTKTDYWLGIYNGATDHIDINNLNLFCFDIVDDDTGELLVNHNIDTVNFNDACLKVYLNRGNVYTGKVFFPNTINPD
-641 ISLYNHTFNTSLG
+641 DLNNITVPLASNKIAAIYK
-654 QTSVD
+654 
-659 HGTVTFYRP
+659 HGNVENAFFPVTKYRNQEADS
-668 VFVIPLCT
+668 IYT
-676 VYYHGSYND
+676 ND
-685 STVYLCALHRSL
+685 
-697 SISTDADGYI
+697 TDALYGTCRGIAVFNALGRALENIPDGYI
-707 TPLYGFAFM
+707 T
-716 KGSAPFNLTIND
+716 TI
-728 LWNSSIYN
+728 L
-736 IRPTASTFASGEV
+736 
-749 HAVVDA
+749 
-755 RDTSRFKLVV
+755 
-765 GSNGSIIKSINLFS
+765 
-779 LIHTNAYTSASSAR
+779 
-793 SGWTWNRYTSTE
+793 
-805 MYKGDS
+805 
-811 IDKVTLDDGT
+811 
-821 YRWLFQAIVEES
+821 
-833 NGAQVKELVAFTD
+833 
-846 WTDFSNIGVKELTS
+846 
-860 DWQSDSIGEYAYCW
+860 
-874 RDMPYDIVAKVQ
+874 
-886 KYLTYSLGSR
+886 
-896 TPSALRVYTTS
+896 
-907 GLYQY
+907 
-912 EKRQSDPYWAET
+912 
-924 FSADL
+924 
-929 DITGDAFTKNLCIDI
+929 
-944 VDMNTG
+944 
-950 KVLINHSID
+950 
-959 TIKVSSASK
+959 
-968 LRINLREEGLVKGIA
+968 
-983 YFNKPVQTTGEYA
+983 
-996 AELSDIYRESNLSS
+996 
-1010 AFFPICRYKL
+1010 
-1020 NSDMANSVYHNEHNF
+1020 
-1035 GGCQGI
+1035 
-1041 VVYNTAGID
+1041 
-1050 TGLPSDYTMFLMSP
+1050 SP
-1064 LSSYIIPPRLNVDE
+1064 LCNYIVSPRIKDNSLYVY
-1078 GCVEVFAGKTY
+1078 AGKTY
-1089 THHIKFTDDIQLY
+1089 THNISWHPDVAQYSYVTSDGMSLIYARHNAFL
-1102 NRSFIHDNSTDT
+1102 NDNSTDIS
-1114 NKVIVTPRE
+1114 NISVSPKAVS
-1123 GAYNNNDSTP
+1123 ALFSTDNTSM
-1133 EVNNKYYTGD
+1133 ESDNKYYITD
-1143 ALLTAS
+1143 KTLIEPN
-1149 SITYYGGQ
+1149 SITFYDNK
-1157 VHITYKPRPG
+1157 VHVTYKAAPG
-1167 KTVSIDN
+1167 NIIMLDGSAL
-1174 TVYDLGS
+1174 DLGT
-1181 SDMSV
+1181 SDMSIK
-1186 RQDADLVSV
+1186 QEADLVPV
-1195 YLLKYTDSSDKYNL
+1195 YLPKYNDNTTKYNF
-1209 VLGEYDGLTTAET
+1209 VLGETDVLTTKET
-1222 KEIINTISDKNK
+1222 KEIINTIGDKEK
-1234 HWVYASVTDIDFSQ
+1234 HWITSVVTGIDYSQ
-1248 DKPVVTLQLNEYH
+1248 DNPQVTLQFKEYH
-1261 DNDNNE
+1261 NNNSPVVKTVVFDN
-1267 ANNDYLAPTATKTLT
+1267 T
-1282 YNSDLQYNVPYIDT
+1282 LQYSEAFVNKD
-1296 RYSDDNQLV
+1296 YSDDSQIV
-1305 INSNVPGTA
+1305 INSSVNGTA
-1314 VIHLPPMPLSDWFK
+1314 IIHLPDVPASNNFK
-1328 YDVTGNEISVVDI
+1328 YDTEGNIANIIDR
-1341 QNSANHF
+1341 QNSNNRF
-1348 KYNCASNKV
+1348 KYNYKTNTAEDMFIK
-1357 TEMYIGNKLLARATV
+1357 GKQLARANV
-1372 NLISG
+1372 SLDDVDDYSAFSVYHI
-1377 ENEGP
+1377 
-1382 LTQYVLSVNQNIN
+1382 SVNQNIN
-1395 SYVYFKHYGIYKFAG
+1395 SYVYFKHYGIYKIVAF
-1410 LTTDSITPKVK
+1410 TVDSTTPKIK
-1421 ELNYSQNNKREITF
+1421 ELSYAQNNKRSITF

-1440 AMRIGAE
+1440 AMRVGAE

-1464 DDATEC
+1464 DDVTEC

-1481 VRDDNEDT
+1481 VRDDNDDT

-1541 DEFDPWNG
+1541 AELDPWNG

-1565 SEADTCIYSSASGRN
+1565 SEADTCIYSSVSGRN

-1616 ERMQLDSEFTIEFKH
+1616 ERMQLDSEFTISFKH
-1631 VALGKQLNEHTA
+1631 VALGKQLNANTNFA
-1643 FNNEVFTLCTY
+1643 NNTFTLCTY

-1678 IGIQY
+1678 LGIQY
-1683 DKNFNQWTLAF
+1683 DRNFNQWTIAF
-1694 GNTVNILHGYGC
+1694 GNIVNIIHGYGC

-1720 KYFTNGKFND
+1720 KYFTDGKFND
-1730 TVYDVNKL
+1730 TVYDINKL
-1738 EAEEDLTLSSLD
+1738 EAEKDVTLSNLD
-1750 DFNIFNERIVGDENQ
+1750 NFNIFNERVVGDENQ

-1777 MAVSLKD
+1777 MSVSLKD
-1784 GKLIK
+1784 GKIVK
-1789 LPITNKYSQVYSSPS
+1789 LPITNKYAQVYSSPS

-1891 LSEDESANYM
+1891 LSDNESADHI
-1901 DALVTDDLSFDVQHI
+1901 DALISDDLSFDVQHI

-1933 FASMVISATD
+1933 FASMVVSATD

-2059 ATMYVLDLLKDFMF
+2059 ATMFVLDLLKDFMF

-2084 AGVVVGLGWIGA
+2084 AGMVVGLGWIGA
-2096 IVTAGVGYALIA
+2096 TVTAGVGYALVA

-2117 ETVDNMLDSFFPS
+2117 ETVDSMLDSFFPS

-2141 RHNYDIEGKHAYG
+2141 RHNYDVEGKHAYG

-2169 KVYTDEFVEATL
+2169 KIYTDESVEAVL

-2211 TIVPDLLENEDWE
+2211 TIVPGLLESEDWE

-2320 DSFCGIAAP
+2320 DSFCGVAAP

-2339 SAEYLRPWA
+2339 SEEYLRPWA

-2482 PYKLAVIDGITSL
+2482 PYKLAVVDGITSL

-2505 YKVPDSVDFNIND
+2505 YKIPDSVDFNIND

-2644 TDVIFNTDSWYRTV
+2644 TNVIFNTDSWYRTV
-2658 STPAGLVFQGPNRCI
+2658 SIPAGLTFQGPNRCV

-2708 GKKFNSIAERIHE
+2708 GKKFNSIAERVHE

-2762 EQLYADNEYV
+2762 EQLYVDNEYV
-2772 TVNVMAETMTPG
+2772 TVNVMAETITPG

-2844 MMTEK
+2844 TMTEK